1 MSAAVKKNPKKLAY
15 AIIRIL
21 VIAIIIVFF
30 LLPVY
35 ITLLYS
41 FKLPTDIGGRSLSLP
56 TSFYAGNYLEV
67 ITRNDAFTSG
77 VSNSVLCTVPIVV
90 FLTVMCSMASYIL
103 ARNKGRIYNGL
114 YHLFLTG
121 LLVPFQCIMLPTYIN
136 LRSAG
141 LMNTLTGYVIVCTD
155 FQIAMSILVVTDFVK
170 TVPVELEEAA
180 SIDGASPLQIFW
192 RIIFPLMKPI
202 NVTMIV
208 INILIAWNDFYIS
221 VVVLQSSKKRTLPLA
236 QFVYIGEAGVD
247 IKIASAFFMLCMIP
261 MIIVYLFAQK
271 YIVSGIMSGAVKG

>member
-1 MSAAVKKNPKKLAY
+1 MA
-15 AIIRIL
+15 
-21 VIAIIIVFF
+21 
-30 LLPVY
+30 
-35 ITLLYS
+35 
-41 FKLPTDIGGRSLSLP
+41 
-56 TSFYAGNYLEV
+56 FYV
-67 ITRNDAFTSG
+67 
-77 VSNSVLCTVPIVV
+77 
-90 FLTVMCSMASYIL
+90 L
-103 ARNKGRIYNGL
+103 ARNKGKIYTGL

-136 LRSAG
+136 LKATN
-141 LMNTLTGYVIVCTD
+141 LMNTLTGYVIVCTG

-170 TVPVELEEAA
+170 TVPVDLEEAA

-192 RIIFPLMKPI
+192 KIIFPLMKPI

-221 VVVLQSSKKRTLPLA
+221 VVVLQSSDKRTLPLA

-261 MIIVYLFAQK
+261 MIVVYLFAQK